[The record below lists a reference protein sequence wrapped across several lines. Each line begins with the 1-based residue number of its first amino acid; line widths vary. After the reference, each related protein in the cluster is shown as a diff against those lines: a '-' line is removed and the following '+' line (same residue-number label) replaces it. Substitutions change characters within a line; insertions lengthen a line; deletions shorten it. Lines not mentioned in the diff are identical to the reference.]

1 MTDEW
6 VETSHSTVDMLTSH
20 PGRLP
25 GGLNIESGQS
35 VRKRSQRSST
45 FESAYT
51 DSR

>member
-1 MTDEW
+1 MTDKG

-20 PGRLP
+20 PGRFA
-25 GGLNIESGQS
+25 GGLDIESGQS